1 MFSKSL
7 VFLVAVLLI
16 TGCATKTPKEKQ
28 EAEMKRH
35 EVPVV
40 VIPPNTRLAEAILIA
55 KNGSSVEGT
64 VSFEQLPNNMLVTY
78 DIKGLP
84 PGKELGFH
92 IHEMGDCSSDDA
104 TSAGG
109 HYFPLKETGGTSS
122 DNPARYAGDFPM
134 IRSDKEGLAEGNYKT
149 SKLTVAKNRAIV
161 GRAVMIHGGPDDI
174 TKPSAPRIACGVI
187 VVKTPMSTPVDDETA
202 GDAGATFPR

>member
-1 MFSKSL
+1 MSKL
-7 VFLVAVLLI
+7 GLLI
-16 TGCATKTPKEKQ
+16 GSVVALMTAGCATKTPQEKQ
-28 EAEMKRH
+28 EAEVKRH
-35 EVPVV
+35 EQPVV
-40 VIPPNTRLAEAILIA
+40 VIPPNTRLAEALLEA

-84 PGKELGFH
+84 PSQEFGFH
-92 IHEMGDCSSDDA
+92 IHEMGDCSSDDGK
-104 TSAGG
+104 SAGG
-109 HYFPLKETGGTSS
+109 HYFPLSDRGGTSS
-122 DNPARYAGDFPM
+122 DYPGRYAGDFPM

-187 VVKTPMSTPVDDETA
+187 VVKTPMSTPDPDEAEEGSETL
-202 GDAGATFPR
+202 R

>member
-7 VFLVAVLLI
+7 VLVAAVLMI
-16 TGCATKTPKEKQ
+16 AGCATKTPQQQQ
-28 EAEMKRH
+28 EAEVKRH

-40 VIPPNTRLAEAILIA
+40 VIPPNTRLAEAILMA

-84 PGKELGFH
+84 PSKEFGFH

-104 TSAGG
+104 KSAGG

-134 IRSDKEGLAEGNYKT
+134 VRSDKEGLAEGNYKT

-174 TKPSAPRIACGVI
+174 TQPSSPRIACGVI
-187 VVKTPMSTPVDDETA
+187 VVKTPMSTPEEDQTEGEA
-202 GDAGATFPR
+202 SQQRN